1 MTIASPAVGGQN
13 VAVATALP
21 QPPRFSGTTM
31 QGRRIFMR
39 QYETYLAAIN
49 ALQTQWGGTFAMP
62 IGACVASTP
71 SAWWGGT
78 SNASAIRAD

>member
-1 MTIASPAVGGQN
+1 
-13 VAVATALP
+13 
-21 QPPRFSGTTM
+21 
-31 QGRRIFMR
+31 MR